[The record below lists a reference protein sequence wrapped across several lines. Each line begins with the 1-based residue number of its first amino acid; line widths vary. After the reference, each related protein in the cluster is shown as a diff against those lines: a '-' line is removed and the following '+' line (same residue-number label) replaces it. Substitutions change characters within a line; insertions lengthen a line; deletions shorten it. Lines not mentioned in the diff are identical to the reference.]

1 MTVTDE
7 SFFYAVVCAPIYL
20 GGLIGLG
27 LIVAPGAALKWRAK
41 ILKDKQRGR
50 AGAWVERLLRADGPE
65 PWENQSAIT
74 RMKLVGLG
82 ILLQYAVAA
91 YVLVTVLRPRF

>member
-1 MTVTDE
+1 MTVSDN

-20 GGLIGLG
+20 GGIIGLC

-50 AGAWVERLLRADGPE
+50 VGAWVERRLRADGPE

>member
-1 MTVTDE
+1 MDDKT
-7 SFFYAVVCAPIYL
+7 FFFTIVCAPLYL
-20 GGLIGLG
+20 GALLGLM

-50 AGAWVERLLRADGPE
+50 VAARIERWLRAGGPE
-65 PWENQSAIT
+65 PWDNQSAIT

-82 ILLQYAVAA
+82 ILLQYVAVA
-91 YVLVTVLRPRF
+91 YVLVAILRPRF

>member
-1 MTVTDE
+1 MDDKI
-7 SFFYAVVCAPIYL
+7 FFYAIVCAPLYL
-20 GGLIGLG
+20 GALLGLW

-50 AGAWVERLLRADGPE
+50 VGTRVERWLRAGGPE

-82 ILLQYAVAA
+82 ILLQYAAVA
-91 YVLVTVLRPRF
+91 YVLVAILRPRF

>member
-1 MTVTDE
+1 MTDE
-7 SFFYAVVCAPIYL
+7 TFFYAVVCAPIYI
-20 GGLIGLG
+20 GGLIGLC

-41 ILKDKQRGR
+41 ILKDRERGR
-50 AGAWVERLLRADGPE
+50 VGAWVERLLRADGSA

>member
-1 MTVTDE
+1 MDDRT
-7 SFFYAVVCAPIYL
+7 FFYAIVCGPLYIGALL
-20 GGLIGLG
+20 GLW

-41 ILKDKQRGR
+41 ILKDRQRDR
-50 AGAWVERLLRADGPE
+50 LGAWVERRLRADGPE

-74 RMKLVGLG
+74 RMKLVGLA

-91 YVLVTVLRPRF
+91 YVFVSVLRPRF